1 MGKQAIMN
9 TTTYTTTLENIKEV
23 LTTNGINLN
32 IAHYVL
38 TRNYQES
45 RKAIPEEVRE
55 QMKLDKKE
63 AAKQVKLLKAKE
75 RAEKL
80 AQKAK
85 DAALKLQEI
94 A

>member
-1 MGKQAIMN
+1 MRTAIMD
-9 TTTYTTTLENIKEV
+9 TTTYNANMDRLKSVLSDNNITME
-23 LTTNGINLN
+23 T
-32 IAHYVL
+32 AHYLL
-38 TRNYQES
+38 TRNYQET

-63 AAKQVKLLKAKE
+63 AAKQVKLQKAKE

-80 AQKAK
+80 ALKAK
-85 DAALKLQEI
+85 EAAEEV

>member
-1 MGKQAIMN
+1 MGKQAIMD

-32 IAHYVL
+32 TAHYVL

-45 RKAIPEEVRE
+45 RKAIPEEVRQ
-55 QMKLDKKE
+55 QMKLKVLQIKI
-63 AAKQVKLLKAKE
+63 QKARE

-80 AQKAK
+80 ALKAK
-85 DAALKLQEI
+85 EAALKVQEV